1 MCPVQAYDS
10 VSIWRIRE
18 PVSARS
24 SSTVSG
30 FPPVTATRGGYFAT
44 TFDRVEEYERR
55 VVGLFQRALV

>member
-1 MCPVQAYDS
+1 